1 MTMAQME
8 SGLTMQLLNHSR
20 AASGAEHLAAHLVE
34 MHPPRFEEAEGIHGE
49 CVGVGTYLCIKE
61 YHRLA
66 ALPTPKAKKFEPL
79 SEEWIREK
87 FGDRLAPGIIKENA
101 NDVLGTFDPQN
112 IVDHWD
118 EIRDMI
124 NKLPSAEEMEA
135 LYKACGCKYLPEH
148 IGIKPELADEMLA
161 VSSAI
166 RNRNTLIRMRR
177 VLDFGE

>member
-1 MTMAQME
+1 M
-8 SGLTMQLLNHSR
+8 
-20 AASGAEHLAAHLVE
+20 
-34 MHPPRFEEAEGIHGE
+34 
-49 CVGVGTYLCIKE
+49 
-61 YHRLA
+61 
-66 ALPTPKAKKFEPL
+66 
-79 SEEWIREK
+79 WIIEK
-87 FGDRLAPGIIKENA
+87 FGDRLAPRIIKENA